1 LQVHTPLS
9 ALSCSSGIVPSH
21 DLACFSNPFHQGE
34 NLMRVFARFSYSPV
48 FKNRWATLI
57 LLLVLPFAA
66 HTAQAQSLGYEGPTG
81 VFVTPLASTAAS
93 PANGAG
99 HPVIAYHLL
108 AGGPVI
114 GTWSTV
120 SITEGFAKRFEV
132 GYTREDH
139 AAGNTAGLS
148 PLWTDGLNI
157 FHGKANIVPENANKT
172 KWVPAISI
180 GGIART
186 NDSNVGNGSN
196 GQTKTNAD
204 IYAVATKVV
213 TQFSKKVPVLINAGV
228 RGTNASLWGL
238 GGNAPAYSARAF
250 GALAF
255 VFTGPGKSAI
265 ILASEAAQQP
275 RTIKLTGTS
284 GSSAAFDI
292 PTSVDYAV
300 RIVPSP
306 KHKLNI
312 DFGILQAAGRIAPGV
327 DLKARARAAFG
338 ISYGF

>member
-1 LQVHTPLS
+1 MRAYLPSFHSS
-9 ALSCSSGIVPSH
+9 A
-21 DLACFSNPFHQGE
+21 
-34 NLMRVFARFSYSPV
+34 
-48 FKNRWATLI
+48 FKSQWAALV
-57 LLLVLPFAA
+57 LLVAISFA
-66 HTAQAQSLGYEGPTG
+66 TAAARAQSLGYEGPTG

-120 SITEGFAKRFEV
+120 SITEGFAKHIEA

-139 AAGNTAGLS
+139 AAGNTADLS

-157 FHGKANIVPENANKT
+157 FHGKANIVPENAGKT

-180 GGIART
+180 GGIVRT
-186 NDSNVGNGSN
+186 NDSNVFDGTN
-196 GQTKTNAD
+196 GQTKTNGD
-204 IYAVATKVV
+204 IYLVGTKVV

-228 RGTNASLWGL
+228 RGTNSSLWGL
-238 GGNAPAYSARAF
+238 GGNAPGFSARGF

-265 ILASEAAQQP
+265 ILASEVAQQP
-275 RTIKLTGTS
+275 QRIRAT
-284 GSSAAFDI
+284 SAAGVSSGVLDI
-292 PTSVDYAV
+292 PTSIDYAA

-306 KHKLNI
+306 KHKINI
-312 DFGILQAAGRIAPGV
+312 DFGVLQAAGVIATTPATSSTPIAYTN
-327 DLKARARAAFG
+327 LQARARFAFG

>member
-1 LQVHTPLS
+1 MKSLLRTYH
-9 ALSCSSGIVPSH
+9 AVPVR
-21 DLACFSNPFHQGE
+21 LKW
-34 NLMRVFARFSYSPV
+34 FAPAF
-48 FKNRWATLI
+48 
-57 LLLVLPFAA
+57 LLLSLGFAA
-66 HTAQAQSLGYEGPTG
+66 TAAQAQSLGYEGPTG

-93 PANGAG
+93 PAHGAG

-114 GTWSTV
+114 GTWNTV
-120 SITEGFAKRFEV
+120 SITEGFAKRIEV

-148 PLWTDGLNI
+148 PLWTDGFNI
-157 FHGKANIVPENANKT
+157 FHGKVNLVPENAGKT
-172 KWVPAISI
+172 KWVPAISV
-180 GGIART
+180 GGIVRT

-196 GQTKTNAD
+196 GQTKTNGD
-204 IYAVATKVV
+204 IYVVGTKVI
-213 TQFSKKVPVLINAGV
+213 TQFSKKVPVLLNAGL
-228 RGTNASLWGL
+228 RGTNSSLWGL
-238 GGNAPAYSARAF
+238 GGNAPDFSARGF

-255 VFTGPGKSAI
+255 VFTGPGKSTI
-265 ILASEAAQQP
+265 ILASEVAQQP
-275 RTIKLTGTS
+275 QRIKQNLGLNL
-284 GSSAAFDI
+284 DI
-292 PTSVDYAV
+292 PTSIDYAV
-300 RIVPSP
+300 RFVPSP

>member
-1 LQVHTPLS
+1 
-9 ALSCSSGIVPSH
+9 
-21 DLACFSNPFHQGE
+21 
-34 NLMRVFARFSYSPV
+34 MRVFARFSHSPV
-48 FKNRWATLI
+48 FKIRWASLI

-66 HTAQAQSLGYEGPTG
+66 HKAQAQSLGYEGPTG

-93 PANGAG
+93 PENGAG

-114 GTWSTV
+114 GTWNTV
-120 SITEGFAKRFEV
+120 SITEGFAKRFEI

-139 AAGNTAGLS
+139 AAGNTVGLS

-157 FHGKANIVPENANKT
+157 FHGKVNLVPENAGKT

-186 NDSNVGNGSN
+186 NDSNVFDGSN

-213 TQFSKKVPVLINAGV
+213 TQFSKKVPVLINAGM

-238 GGNAPAYSARAF
+238 GGNAPNYEARAF

-275 RTIKLTGTS
+275 QKIKTTS
-284 GSSAAFDI
+284 AGGVASGVFDI
-292 PTSVDYAV
+292 PTSLVYAV
-300 RIVPSP
+300 RVVPSP
-306 KHKLNI
+306 KHKLNL
-312 DFGILQAAGRIAPGV
+312 DFGILQAAGRIAPTV
-327 DLKARARAAFG
+327 NLKARARVAFG

>member
-1 LQVHTPLS
+1 MRADLPSFHPS
-9 ALSCSSGIVPSH
+9 A
-21 DLACFSNPFHQGE
+21 
-34 NLMRVFARFSYSPV
+34 
-48 FKNRWATLI
+48 FKSQWATLI
-57 LLLVLPFAA
+57 LLFAVSFA
-66 HTAQAQSLGYEGPTG
+66 TSAARAQNLGYEGPTG

-93 PANGAG
+93 PAHGAG

-114 GTWSTV
+114 GTWNTV
-120 SITEGFAKRFEV
+120 SITEGFAKRIEL

-157 FHGKANIVPENANKT
+157 FHGKVNIVAENAGKT

-186 NDSNVGNGSN
+186 NDSNVFDGTN
-196 GQTKTNAD
+196 GQTKTNGD
-204 IYAVATKVV
+204 IYVVATKVV

-228 RGTNASLWGL
+228 RGTNSSLWGL
-238 GGNAPAYSARAF
+238 GGNAPDFSARGF

-265 ILASEAAQQP
+265 ILASEVAQQP
-275 RTIKLTGTS
+275 QTIKATSTS
-284 GSSAAFDI
+284 GVSSGVLDI
-292 PTSVDYAV
+292 PTSIDYAA

-306 KHKLNI
+306 KHKINI
-312 DFGILQAAGRIAPGV
+312 DFGVLQAAGVIATTPATSTTPIAYTN
-327 DLKARARAAFG
+327 LKARARFAFG

>member
-1 LQVHTPLS
+1 MR
-9 ALSCSSGIVPSH
+9 AFAPS
-21 DLACFSNPFHQGE
+21 FH
-34 NLMRVFARFSYSPV
+34 SPV
-48 FKNRWATLI
+48 FKSQWTTLI
-57 LLLVLPFAA
+57 LILVLPFAA

-93 PANGAG
+93 PAKGAG

-114 GTWSTV
+114 GTWNTV
-120 SITEGFAKRFEV
+120 SITEGFAKRFEA

-157 FHGKANIVPENANKT
+157 FHGKANIVPENAGKT
-172 KWVPAISI
+172 KWVPAISV
-180 GGIART
+180 GGIARA

-228 RGTNASLWGL
+228 RGTDASLWGI

-275 RTIKLTGTS
+275 RTIKLTGAS
-284 GSSAAFDI
+284 GASSGAFDI

-312 DFGILQAAGRIAPGV
+312 DFGVLQAAGRIAPGV

>member
-1 LQVHTPLS
+1 
-9 ALSCSSGIVPSH
+9 
-21 DLACFSNPFHQGE
+21 
-34 NLMRVFARFSYSPV
+34 MRIFAASFRSPV
-48 FKNRWATLI
+48 STTLFATLA
-57 LLLVLPFAA
+57 LLVALPFSTT
-66 HTAQAQSLGYEGPTG
+66 TAQAQSLGYEGPTG

-99 HPVIAYHLL
+99 HPVIAYHVL

-114 GTWSTV
+114 GTWNTV
-120 SITEGFAKRFEV
+120 SITEGFAKRIEI

-139 AAGNTAGLS
+139 AAGDTAGLS

-157 FHGKANIVPENANKT
+157 VHGKVNIVPENAGKNP
-172 KWVPAISI
+172 WVPALSV
-180 GGIART
+180 GAIART
-186 NDSNVGNGSN
+186 NDSNVGDGSN
-196 GQTKTNAD
+196 GQIKTNAD
-204 IYAVATKVV
+204 IYLVGTKVI
-213 TQFSKKVPVLINAGV
+213 TQISKKVPMLLNAGV
-228 RGTNASLWGL
+228 RGTDASLWGL
-238 GGNAPAYSARAF
+238 GGNAPDFSARAF

-275 RTIKLTGTS
+275 RTIKLTSTS
-284 GSSAAFDI
+284 GASSGAFDI
-292 PTSVDYAV
+292 PTSVDYAL

-312 DFGILQAAGRIAPGV
+312 DFGVLQAAGRIQTAPATV
-327 DLKARARAAFG
+327 NLKARARFAFG